1 MEDQPQNRANR
12 RGNMEET
19 VECEKGDPK
28 GRPSFTHS
36 QIHTKL
42 CQNVIQKTK
51 EKGLFMWL

>member
-12 RGNMEET
+12 RGYMEET

-28 GRPSFTHS
+28 GRPSFTKSH
-36 QIHTKL
+36 IHTKL

-51 EKGLFMWL
+51 EKELFM